1 LSSAGRIGGVVTA
14 GLISV
19 TVRCLDMPRQYKR
32 NANKDKRK
40 NAYYITN
47 WIRKRPK

>member
-1 LSSAGRIGGVVTA
+1 LSSAGRIGGVVPA

-19 TVRCLDMPRQYKR
+19 TVRCLDMPQQYKR
-32 NANKDKRK
+32 NVNKDKHK
-40 NAYYITN
+40 NVDYVTN